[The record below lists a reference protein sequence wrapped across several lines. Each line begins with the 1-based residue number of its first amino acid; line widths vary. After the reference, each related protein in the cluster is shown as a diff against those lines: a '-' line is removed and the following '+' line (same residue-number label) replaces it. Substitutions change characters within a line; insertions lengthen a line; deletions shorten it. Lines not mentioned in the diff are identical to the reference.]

1 MLTLNDVDTKS
12 VLLFALVWLS
22 AFGIGDEGSVPYCG
36 FRVEHG
42 SFADGFS
49 FSESRNNFFRVS
61 LLPRERIIRR
71 VGVLK
76 RVLSSGFGWKR
87 HNI

>member
-22 AFGIGDEGSVPYCG
+22 AFGIGDEGRVPYCG

-49 FSESRNNFFRVS
+49 VF
-61 LLPRERIIRR
+61 
-71 VGVLK
+71 
-76 RVLSSGFGWKR
+76 
-87 HNI
+87 